1 MSHPIRDVKIPS
13 PGTHGSD
20 MIWKQV
26 VKLAFVNVQF
36 LRGMYIEDTD
46 CTDTGMSKGVKHS
59 DSVIRKIPCRTKCQ
73 PTPILLPGKS
83 HGWGAGTLNIHWKD
97 FC

>member
-20 MIWKQV
+20 VILKQV

-36 LRGMYIEDTD
+36 LRGMYTEDTG
-46 CTDTGMSKGVKHS
+46 CTDTGMSE
-59 DSVIRKIPCRTKCQ
+59 D
-73 PTPILLPGKS
+73 
-83 HGWGAGTLNIHWKD
+83 
-97 FC
+97 

>member
-1 MSHPIRDVKIPS
+1 
-13 PGTHGSD
+13 

-46 CTDTGMSKGVKHS
+46 CTDTGMS
-59 DSVIRKIPCRTKCQ
+59 
-73 PTPILLPGKS
+73 
-83 HGWGAGTLNIHWKD
+83 
-97 FC
+97 